1 MKVSDLQPDR
11 RNARKRGRRASQA
24 IEHSLK
30 ALGAGRSIVIDAD
43 GHIIAGNGVVEN
55 AAKAGITEVQVVQT
69 DGSKLIAVQ
78 RTDLLLS
85 TDDKAKQLA
94 IADNRTAELAE
105 WEPDV
110 LADLSAELDL
120 QPYFTDTE
128 LRDITGRSSANDAE
142 ADVPEPPKESVT
154 APGDLYIL
162 GDHRLLCGSA
172 VLQSDVDR
180 LMDGG
185 LAGMVWTDPPY
196 NVAYEGKSKARLKIE
211 NDSMDGDSF
220 RTFLYDSFLS
230 MFAASKPGAA
240 IYVAHADT
248 EGYNFRGAF
257 NDAGWYFSQCLIW
270 AKQSMVLGRSDY
282 HWRHEPILYG
292 WKSGAAHSWF
302 SDRTQTTVLEF
313 DRPSRNPE
321 HPTMKPVDLVQYCIE
336 NSSER
341 GDIVLDLFG
350 GSGTTLIACE
360 ATGRRGYLMELD
372 PAYCDVIVARW
383 EKLTGRKAQR
393 A

>member
-1 MKVSDLQPDR
+1 M
-11 RNARKRGRRASQA
+11 
-24 IEHSLK
+24 
-30 ALGAGRSIVIDAD
+30 
-43 GHIIAGNGVVEN
+43 EN